1 MRNGLTICGALL
13 LLAGLACPPPTFAG
27 DDPVFR
33 AMSDELDRSM
43 ERLVIEGMDRPY
55 FISYLVQDNDAVRME
70 ARYGALLN
78 REESRER
85 YLYVDLRVGEPAL
98 DNSGFI
104 GGWRSMGNARSR
116 IAAEDDYQALRH
128 QIWLATDSSYKL
140 ALENLA
146 GKKSYLQAHPVRE
159 PLDDFSAAE
168 PLVALEEPVTL
179 ERDLSGWEGRVELAA
194 KTLGEFPSLQD
205 WNVRLYAVALNK
217 RFLNSE
223 GSRHVKGKVI
233 TEFEISATTQAAD
246 GQRLTNFRQ
255 YMTTGADELP
265 AGDQLVAH
273 VRLMAVE
280 LRRMA
285 EAERLDSYS
294 GPVLFSLDA
303 AAQFIAQLFAVQL
316 SPPRKPLLANEWM
329 ARSLPEAKLAGK
341 VNRRVF
347 PEFVTITDDPT
358 RETWLNEFP
367 PGRREIRRLAGHL
380 AVDDEGVAAQPVTL
394 VEKGRLTGLPM
405 GRQPTREIKQSNG
418 HVWASPMLW
427 PMPTVTN
434 LIVET
439 SEPATA
445 MWDELRQLASD
456 FGLEYGLLVTRL
468 DDPRFSG
475 AYRSTYMPPGTA
487 EQLLAPPVLAY
498 KVYVEGGRM
507 EPVRGLVFD
516 EVSVRTMR
524 DVGMLGDDPRLT
536 NLRLATLSSM
546 IMIPASIVT
555 PSILVEEM
563 DLKEDSSRDTLPLSS
578 NPMFGE

>member
-1 MRNGLTICGALL
+1 MKKGLTICAVLL
-13 LLAGLACPPPTFAG
+13 LLAGLSPSSPCFAG

-55 FISYLVQDNDAVRME
+55 FLSYLVQDNDTVE
-70 ARYGALLN
+70 VKARYGALLS

-85 YLYVDLRVGEPAL
+85 YLYVDLRVGDQSL
-98 DNSGFI
+98 DNSGYI

-116 IAAEDDYQALRH
+116 ISAEDDYQALRH
-128 QIWLATDSSYKL
+128 QIWLATDSKYKL

-146 GKKSYLQAHPVRE
+146 GKKSYFQAHPVRE

-168 PLVALEEPVTL
+168 PLVALAEPVAL

-223 GSRHVKGKVI
+223 GSRQVKGRVI

-246 GQRLTNFRQ
+246 GQRLTNFQR
-255 YMTTGADELP
+255 YMTAGGDELP
-265 AGDQLVAH
+265 AGDQLVGD

-280 LRRMA
+280 LQRMA

-303 AAQFIAQLFAVQL
+303 AAQFVTQLFAVQL
-316 SPPRKPLLANEWM
+316 SPPRKPMLANEWM
-329 ARSLPEAKLAGK
+329 SRSLPEAKLAGK
-341 VNRRVF
+341 LNRRVF
-347 PEFVTITDDPT
+347 PEFVTITDNPT
-358 RETWLNEFP
+358 RETWE
-367 PGRREIRRLAGHL
+367 GRQLAGQML
-380 AVDDEGVAAQPVTL
+380 VDDEGVASRPVTL
-394 VEKGRLTGLPM
+394 VKDGRLTGLPM
-405 GRQPTREIKQSNG
+405 GRQPTKEIKKSNG

-427 PMPTVTN
+427 PMPTATN
-434 LIVET
+434 LFVET
-439 SEPATA
+439 SEPASA
-445 MWDELRQLASD
+445 LWDKLRQLASD

-475 AYRSTYMPPGTA
+475 SYRSTYMPPGA
-487 EQLLAPPVLAY
+487 DEQLLTAPVLVY

-507 EPVRGLVFD
+507 DPVRGLVFD

-524 DVGMLGDDPRLT
+524 DVGLMGDDPRLT
-536 NLRLATLSSM
+536 NLRLASLSSM

-563 DLKEDSSRDTLPLSS
+563 DLKEDSARETLPLSS